1 MKIVVLYGSP
11 RKGDTYEI
19 VAKVKSELNAL
30 STDNLEF
37 DEVFLTDYDYGF
49 CKGCYNCFEF
59 GEDKCPHYN
68 AVNPIIDKIKACD
81 GLIVTSPVYVLQ
93 VTALLK
99 NFFDHMAYFYHRPYF
114 FTKKALAVS
123 STGGV
128 GVKDVLSYMGEN
140 LEHMGFNKVYKIGL
154 THARRDDEK
163 LEKEIKK
170 TSKDFYD
177 DIANEKTYS
186 PSFKRLAVFN
196 VWRAMN
202 SRDTALKADYEYW
215 QSTGLKYHEFS
226 PDVNLSLIKK
236 VYAKLLHVVLSGV
249 FK

>member
-1 MKIVVLYGSP
+1 MKIVILYGSP

-19 VAKVKSELNAL
+19 VDKIKSQLNVL

-37 DEVFLTDYDYGF
+37 DEVFLADLDYGF

-59 GEDKCPHYN
+59 GEDKCPHYKQI
-68 AVNPIIDKIKACD
+68 NPIVDKIKACD
-81 GLIVTSPVYVLQ
+81 GLIVTSPVYVLHI
-93 VTALLK
+93 TALLK

-128 GVKDVLSYMGEN
+128 GVKDVLSYIEEDLEN
-140 LEHMGFNKVYKIGL
+140 MGFNKVYKIGL
-154 THARRDDEK
+154 TMARRDDEK

-170 TSKDFYD
+170 VSKTFYD
-177 DIANEKTYS
+177 DIASGKTHS
-186 PSFKRLAVFN
+186 PSFKRLIMFN

-202 SRDTALKADYEYW
+202 SQSTALKADYEYW
-215 QSTGLKYHEFS
+215 ESTGLKYCDFS
-226 PDVNLSLIKK
+226 PDVKLPLIKK
-236 VYAKLLHVVLSGV
+236 AYAKLLHSILSRV
-249 FK
+249 F

>member
-1 MKIVVLYGSP
+1 MKIVILYGSP

-19 VAKVKSELNAL
+19 VDKVKSELNDL
-30 STDNLEF
+30 SSVSLEI

-68 AVNPIIDKIKACD
+68 QINPIIDKIKACD
-81 GLIVTSPVYVLQ
+81 ALIVTSPVYVLH
-93 VTALLK
+93 VTAMLK

-123 STGGV
+123 STGGA
-128 GVKDVLSYMGEN
+128 GVKGVLSYMEEDLEN
-140 LEHMGFNKVYKIGL
+140 MGFNKVYKIGL
-154 THARRDDEK
+154 TNARRDDEK

-170 TSKDFYD
+170 VSKKFYD
-177 DIANEKTYS
+177 DVANGKTYS
-186 PSFKRLAVFN
+186 PSFKRLTMFN

-202 SRDTALKADYEYW
+202 SKSTALKADYEYW
-215 QSTGLKYHEFS
+215 ESTGLKYHEFS
-226 PDVNLSLIKK
+226 PTIKLPLIKK
-236 VYAKLLHVVLSGV
+236 AYAKLLHSILSRV
-249 FK
+249 F

>member
-1 MKIVVLYGSP
+1 MKIVILYGSP

-19 VAKVKSELNAL
+19 VDKVKSELNDL
-30 STDNLEF
+30 SSVSLEI

-68 AVNPIIDKIKACD
+68 QINPIIDKIKACD
-81 GLIVTSPVYVLQ
+81 GLIVTIPVYVLH
-93 VTALLK
+93 VTAMLK

-123 STGGV
+123 STGGA
-128 GVKDVLSYMGEN
+128 GVKGVLSYMEEDLEN
-140 LEHMGFNKVYKIGL
+140 MGFNKVYKIGL
-154 THARRDDEK
+154 TNARRDDEK

-170 TSKDFYD
+170 VSKKFYD
-177 DIANEKTYS
+177 DVANGKTYS
-186 PSFKRLAVFN
+186 PSFKRLTMFN

-202 SRDTALKADYEYW
+202 SKSTALKADYEYW
-215 QSTGLKYHEFS
+215 ESTGLKYHEFS
-226 PDVNLSLIKK
+226 PTIKLPLIKK
-236 VYAKLLHVVLSGV
+236 AYAKLLHSILSRV
-249 FK
+249 F

>member
-1 MKIVVLYGSP
+1 MKIVILYGSP

-19 VAKVKSELNAL
+19 VDKVKSELNDL
-30 STDNLEF
+30 SSVSLEI

-68 AVNPIIDKIKACD
+68 QINPIIDKIKACD
-81 GLIVTSPVYVLQ
+81 GLIVTSPVYVLH
-93 VTALLK
+93 VTAMLK

-123 STGGV
+123 STGGA
-128 GVKDVLSYMGEN
+128 GVKGVLYYMEEDLEN
-140 LEHMGFNKVYKIGL
+140 MGFNKVYKIGL
-154 THARRDDEK
+154 TNARRDDEK

-170 TSKDFYD
+170 VSKKFYD
-177 DIANEKTYS
+177 DVANGKTYS
-186 PSFKRLAVFN
+186 PSFKRLTMFN

-202 SRDTALKADYEYW
+202 SKSTALKADYEYW
-215 QSTGLKYHEFS
+215 ESTGLKYHEFS
-226 PDVNLSLIKK
+226 PTIKLPLIKK
-236 VYAKLLHVVLSGV
+236 AYAKLLHSILSRV
-249 FK
+249 F

>member
-1 MKIVVLYGSP
+1 MKIVILYGSP

-19 VAKVKSELNAL
+19 VDKVKSELNDL
-30 STDNLEF
+30 SSVSLEI

-68 AVNPIIDKIKACD
+68 QINPIIDKIKACD
-81 GLIVTSPVYVLQ
+81 GLIVTSPVYVLH
-93 VTALLK
+93 VTAMLK

-123 STGGV
+123 STGGA
-128 GVKDVLSYMGEN
+128 GVKGVLSYMEEDLEN
-140 LEHMGFNKVYKIGL
+140 MGFNKVYKIGL
-154 THARRDDEK
+154 TNARRDDEK

-170 TSKDFYD
+170 VSKKFYD
-177 DIANEKTYS
+177 DVANGKTYS
-186 PSFKRLAVFN
+186 PSFKRLTMFN

-202 SRDTALKADYEYW
+202 SKSTALKADYEYW
-215 QSTGLKYHEFS
+215 EITGLKYHEFS
-226 PDVNLSLIKK
+226 PTIKLPLIKK
-236 VYAKLLHVVLSGV
+236 AYAKLLHSILSRV
-249 FK
+249 F

>member
-1 MKIVVLYGSP
+1 MKIVILYGSP

-19 VAKVKSELNAL
+19 VDKVKSELNDL
-30 STDNLEF
+30 SSVSLEI

-68 AVNPIIDKIKACD
+68 QINPIIDKIKACD
-81 GLIVTSPVYVLQ
+81 GLIVTSPVYVLH
-93 VTALLK
+93 VTAMLK

-123 STGGV
+123 STGGA
-128 GVKDVLSYMGEN
+128 GVKGVLSYMEEDLEN
-140 LEHMGFNKVYKIGL
+140 MGFNKVCKIGL
-154 THARRDDEK
+154 TNARRDDEK

-170 TSKDFYD
+170 VSKKFYD
-177 DIANEKTYS
+177 DVANGKTYS
-186 PSFKRLAVFN
+186 PSFKRLTMFN

-202 SRDTALKADYEYW
+202 SKSTALKADYEYW
-215 QSTGLKYHEFS
+215 ESTGLKYHEFS
-226 PDVNLSLIKK
+226 PTIKLPLIKK
-236 VYAKLLHVVLSGV
+236 AYAKLLHSILSRV
-249 FK
+249 F

>member
-1 MKIVVLYGSP
+1 MKIVILYGSP

-19 VAKVKSELNAL
+19 VDKVKSELNDL
-30 STDNLEF
+30 SSVSLEI

-68 AVNPIIDKIKACD
+68 QINPIIDKIKACD
-81 GLIVTSPVYVLQ
+81 GLIVTSPVYVLH
-93 VTALLK
+93 VTAMLK

-128 GVKDVLSYMGEN
+128 GVKDVLSYIEEDLEN
-140 LEHMGFNKVYKIGL
+140 MGFNKVYKIGL
-154 THARRDDEK
+154 TNARRDDEK

-170 TSKDFYD
+170 VSKKFYD
-177 DIANEKTYS
+177 
-186 PSFKRLAVFN
+186 
-196 VWRAMN
+196 
-202 SRDTALKADYEYW
+202 
-215 QSTGLKYHEFS
+215 
-226 PDVNLSLIKK
+226 
-236 VYAKLLHVVLSGV
+236 LLHSAEHSSVHAWQRAW
-249 FK
+249 

>member
-1 MKIVVLYGSP
+1 MKIVILYGSP

-19 VAKVKSELNAL
+19 VDKVKSELNDL
-30 STDNLEF
+30 SSVSLEI

-68 AVNPIIDKIKACD
+68 QINPIIDKIKACD
-81 GLIVTSPVYVLQ
+81 GLIVTSPVYVLH
-93 VTALLK
+93 VTAMLK

-123 STGGV
+123 STGGA
-128 GVKDVLSYMGEN
+128 GVKGVLSYMEEDLEN
-140 LEHMGFNKVYKIGL
+140 MGFNKVYKIGL
-154 THARRDDEK
+154 TNARRDDEK

-170 TSKDFYD
+170 VSKKFYD
-177 DIANEKTYS
+177 DVANGKIYS
-186 PSFKRLAVFN
+186 PSFKRLTMFN

-202 SRDTALKADYEYW
+202 SKSTALKADYEYW
-215 QSTGLKYHEFS
+215 ESTGLKYHEFS
-226 PDVNLSLIKK
+226 PTIKLPLIKK
-236 VYAKLLHVVLSGV
+236 AYAKLLHSILSRV
-249 FK
+249 F